1 MKKNK
6 LLVFLIISLAFN
18 LAVLGVFA
26 FHRFSGE
33 SSESISEDPAHCDP
47 HLCRRFARDFG
58 LPHAS
63 AERFATEMGR
73 YREEEKGLRRRIGN
87 SRMQLMSL
95 FNDKKPD
102 SVAIEEKVEEIA
114 GLQEEL
120 EKIMIRRLLRVNSVL
135 SDSERVRF
143 NRILMRR
150 MCGERPHHPPFIGRG
165 GRDEEL

>member
-26 FHRFSGE
+26 FHRFSNDG
-33 SSESISEDPAHCDP
+33 SERLSGGDDQCDS
-47 HLCRRFARDFG
+47 HVCRQFARNFG

-73 YREEEKGLRRRIGN
+73 HREDEQRLRRKIGDA
-87 SRMQLMSL
+87 RMELMSL
-95 FNDKKPD
+95 FHEQKPD
-102 SVAIEEKVEEIA
+102 SVAIEEKVEEIS
-114 GLQEEL
+114 GLQGEL

-150 MCGERPHHPPFIGRG
+150 MCGERPHRPPHIGRG